1 MEKNSIALIGFMATG
16 KTTIGKALAR
26 YLGNEYEFIETDELV
41 IKLSGKSI
49 PEIFSEDGEEVF
61 RQLERKVCK
70 NVASLEKIVI
80 SCGGGI
86 VLNPLNISDLKK
98 KCFIILLTAP
108 LHEIYNRVMQNGKEK
123 RPVISKKD
131 SFKDVKNLL
140 NTRQPLYDSAAEF
153 SIDTSKKSI
162 NTIIKEILEFCGM
175 L

>member
-26 YLGNEYEFIETDELV
+26 YLGNDYVFLETDELV

-49 PEIFSEDGEEVF
+49 PEIFSEDGEQVF
-61 RQLERKVCK
+61 RQLERMVCR
-70 NVASLEKIVI
+70 NISSLEKVVI
-80 SCGGGI
+80 SCGGGV

-98 KCFIILLTAP
+98 NCFIILLTAP
-108 LHEIYNRVMQNGKEK
+108 LHEIYNRIMQNGKEK
-123 RPVISKKD
+123 RPIISNND
-131 SFKDVKNLL
+131 SFKEIKNIL
-140 NTRQPLYDSAAEF
+140 NSRQILYDSAAEF